1 MYLTKKFVCPV
12 CHYRTLNGHLE
23 HWVRSKSGGN
33 VVCPTLLGITC
44 RQCGDSSHT
53 TKKCIETKRDERDR
67 RRKLYKSEM
76 CTLVTHR
83 QLGAGAG
90 ACAGA
95 GECKDSAAVL
105 IRKVEELKRI
115 TADISIANR
124 EENKDNRIVRVIN

>member
-1 MYLTKKFVCPV
+1 MYLTKNFECPV

-23 HWVRSKSGGN
+23 HWVRSKSGMS
-33 VVCPTLLGITC
+33 VVCPTLLGIPC

-67 RRKLYKSEM
+67 RLQLYKSEM

-83 QLGAGAG
+83 QLGAG
-90 ACAGA
+90 
-95 GECKDSAAVL
+95 ERKDSAAVL

-124 EENKDNRIVRVIN
+124 EENKDNRIVRLIN

>member
-1 MYLTKKFVCPV
+1 
-12 CHYRTLNGHLE
+12 
-23 HWVRSKSGGN
+23 
-33 VVCPTLLGITC
+33 
-44 RQCGDSSHT
+44 
-53 TKKCIETKRDERDR
+53 
-67 RRKLYKSEM
+67 M

-83 QLGAGAG
+83 QLGAGAGAG

-115 TADISIANR
+115 TADISIANK